1 MPRSEER
8 RQELER
14 RVEEEINE
22 GILPATSAY
31 YMNEVFAWLFSSQKL
46 TPSLL
51 KLNEPSSSSSFYGL
65 ALNGRRQRSLQFNL
79 LRGGSSERCK

>member
-8 RQELER
+8 RRELER

-31 YMNEVFAWLFSSQKL
+31 YMNEVFA
-46 TPSLL
+46 
-51 KLNEPSSSSSFYGL
+51 
-65 ALNGRRQRSLQFNL
+65 
-79 LRGGSSERCK
+79 